1 MRPYKIDYRYCDWW
15 TGKLLSS
22 EGGFIDDQ
30 MLTFMIAAY
39 QIGQRVGDSFSLKER
54 VFLAGDAVHTHS
66 PKAGQGMN
74 VSMQDGEFCSVLL
87 VFEFPIALTEP
98 RPTQT
103 HTLSSALF
111 TTPPSRLYALPH

>member
-15 TGKLLSS
+15 TGKLLSL
-22 EGGFIDDQ
+22 EAGFIDVQ
-30 MLTFMIAAY
+30 MLTFMTAAY

-87 VFEFPIALTEP
+87 VFEFPIALTKP
-98 RPTQT
+98 SLTQS
-103 HTLSSALF
+103 HSLSSALF
-111 TTPPSRLYALPH
+111 TTPSSCPYALPH